1 MRSSSWEQR
10 GGGGWGEFKR
20 QRPEGFCASSWP
32 CQTHFKA
39 KIEEPEE
46 MAMTLERILDFI
58 PGVIGLHVKTE
69 GEGEIKESTDGA
81 IYGSEE
87 F

>member
-1 MRSSSWEQR
+1 
-10 GGGGWGEFKR
+10 
-20 QRPEGFCASSWP
+20 
-32 CQTHFKA
+32 
-39 KIEEPEE
+39 
-46 MAMTLERILDFI
+46 MTLERILDFI

-87 F
+87 FQTGTRVLDPASKSTEFHFAFVKFEFCLDVGV